1 MVFDNIAGSN
11 SK

>member
-1 MVFDNIAGSN
+1 MIFDNIAGSN